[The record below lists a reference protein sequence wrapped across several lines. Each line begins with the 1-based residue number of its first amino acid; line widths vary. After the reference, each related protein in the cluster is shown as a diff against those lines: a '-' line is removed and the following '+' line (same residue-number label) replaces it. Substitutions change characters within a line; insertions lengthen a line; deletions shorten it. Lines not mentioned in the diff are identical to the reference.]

1 MMVHLLKMI
10 FQVICQ
16 ILYHKRKKKN
26 KMRMKMKRVENDVV
40 NEWQQKKRNE
50 WNMNGNDKN

>member
-16 ILYHKRKKKN
+16 ILYQKRKKMK
-26 KMRMKMKRVENDVV
+26 KRMKMKRVENDVV
-40 NEWQQKKRNE
+40 NEWQRKKRNE